1 MQQTV
6 EELIRAILNKKEPM
20 MYYYVKKLL
29 EEDKTQKSK
38 RFIESALENLE
49 KLQNQQNRLVELPMN
64 LKGKIKQETADSFP
78 IDRYIITKDIENI
91 TNEIIKIHNVQQ
103 ELKELNINYF
113 PTLLLYGKSGCGKTM
128 IARYI
133 ALKTDLPYYYIN
145 FSELINSALGQTANN
160 LSKIFEFI
168 KKYPGVLC
176 IDEADTIGQVR
187 TSNAKGAEG
196 EINRITIT
204 MMQEIEKE
212 LSNSIVI
219 ATTNFDKNIDTAL
232 KRRFTKIYEVKPFTF
247 EEATEFV
254 SNFFKSAQII
264 VMDEQN
270 KSWGKEMCQ
279 KWLHNKIK
287 EKYQADKYTE
297 FISNP
302 KPFITPSY
310 LNKICTERL
319 VNYIY
324 LKKASHKSDWHLS

>member
-20 MYYYVKKLL
+20 VYYYVKKLL

-103 ELKELNINYF
+103 ELKELNIHYF

-133 ALKTDLPYYYIN
+133 ALKADLPYYYIN

-219 ATTNFDKNIDTAL
+219 ATTNFDENIDTAL

-254 SNFFKSAQII
+254 SNFFKSTQII

-297 FISNP
+297 FISNQ

-319 VNYIY
+319 IDI
-324 LKKASHKSDWHLS
+324 LIAAKGKKNNEKSN